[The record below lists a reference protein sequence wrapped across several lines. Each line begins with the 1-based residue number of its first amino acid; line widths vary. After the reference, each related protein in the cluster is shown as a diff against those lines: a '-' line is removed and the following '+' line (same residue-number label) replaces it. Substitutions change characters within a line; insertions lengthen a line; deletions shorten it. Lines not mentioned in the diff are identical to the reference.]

1 MRKWMA
7 GVLAGVMLAGALTL
21 EAGAAPVPDTQN
33 PGQSGQEQET
43 VGLFLDVPE
52 DTYYAPWVRWAV
64 ERGMASGTGEGMFS
78 PDAQC
83 TTAQVVTML
92 WRSVGSPE
100 PVGPNS
106 FSDVPAGC
114 YYEKAA
120 VWAAEAG
127 LVSGTEFGGDGLC
140 SRGTIVTMLW
150 KLAGKPAAQQESQ
163 SGTEWN
169 LLLVNPWNPVPQD
182 FSITLSQIEGSD
194 YSVDERCVDA
204 LNQMMAHCWW
214 AGNRPVVCS
223 AYRTP
228 EKQEQ
233 LFAKAVAKWM
243 GFGLS
248 RADAERE
255 AAQETAVPGTSEHQ
269 AGLAVDIIDAG
280 YPKLNEKQA
289 SMPTQKWL
297 MEHCWEY
304 GFILRYPEDKSEIT
318 GIIYEPWH
326 YRYVGVETAKVIHEQ
341 GLCLEEY
348 LQQRAEYQSAV
359 AWAWE
364 KGVTASQN
372 VDDFAPY
379 NTCTRA
385 QLVTFLHQAL
395 AES

>member
-1 MRKWMA
+1 MRRWTA
-7 GVLAGVMLAGALTL
+7 GLLSGAVLCGLLTT
-21 EAGAAPVPDTQN
+21 GAAA
-33 PGQSGQEQET
+33 EAA
-43 VGLFLDVPE
+43 FWDVPE
-52 DTYYAPWVRWAV
+52 DAYYAQAVSWAV
-64 ERGMASGTGEGMFS
+64 ERGMATGTGEGMFS

-92 WRSVGSPE
+92 WRGMGSPE
-100 PVGPNS
+100 PVGANP

-120 VWAAEAG
+120 VWAYEAG
-127 LVSGTEFGGDGLC
+127 LVSETQFGGEGLC

-150 KLAGKPAAQQESQ
+150 KLAGKPAAQQGEQ
-163 SGTEWN
+163 TETEWN
-169 LLLVNPWNPVPQD
+169 LRLVNADHPLPQD
-182 FSITLSQIEGSD
+182 FSIELAQIEGSE
-194 YSVDERCVDA
+194 YSVDARCVDA
-204 LNQMMAHCWW
+204 LNRMMAHCWW
-214 AGNRPVVCS
+214 EGNRPVVCS
-223 AYRTP
+223 AYRTQQT
-228 EKQEQ
+228 QER
-233 LFAKAVAKWM
+233 LFAQEVAKWL

-248 RADAERE
+248 QADAERE

-269 AGLAVDIIDAG
+269 AGLSVDIMDAN
-280 YPKLNEKQA
+280 YPKLNEHQA

-304 GFILRYPEDKSEIT
+304 GFILRYPKDKSDLT

-326 YRYVGVETAKVIHEQ
+326 YRYVGLEAAKVIHEQ

-372 VDDFAPY
+372 VDEFAPY
-379 NTCTRA
+379 DSCTRA
-385 QLVTFLHQAL
+385 HLVTFLHQAL
-395 AES
+395 VER

>member
-1 MRKWMA
+1 MRRWMA
-7 GVLAGVMLAGALTL
+7 EVLSGVVLAGALTL

-33 PGQSGQEQET
+33 PSQSGQEQET

-52 DTYYAPWVRWAV
+52 DAYYAPWVRWAV

-182 FSITLSQIEGSD
+182 FSITLAQIEGSD
-194 YSVDERCVDA
+194 YSVHERCVDA

-304 GFILRYPEDKSEIT
+304 GFILRYPEDKSDLT
-318 GIIYEPWH
+318 GIKI
-326 YRYVGVETAKVIHEQ
+326 G
-341 GLCLEEY
+341 
-348 LQQRAEYQSAV
+348 RAHV
-359 AWAWE
+359 
-364 KGVTASQN
+364 
-372 VDDFAPY
+372 
-379 NTCTRA
+379 
-385 QLVTFLHQAL
+385 
-395 AES
+395 